1 MIMSEVLTVDG
12 NLYQV
17 TVVDELPD
25 SGELVITDSIIYNDE
40 PCYVT
45 IVADY
50 DELGSLLYAKI
61 ETIEAIAA
69 DLRARGFLPQAD
81 LLREGRIS

>member
-1 MIMSEVLTVDG
+1 MSTEVLTVDG

-25 SGELVITDSIIYNDE
+25 EGQPVITDSIIYNDE

-45 IVADY
+45 VVAVSDH
-50 DELGSLLYAKI
+50 LGELLYAKI
-61 ETIEAIAA
+61 ETVEAIAA
-69 DLRARGFLPQAD
+69 DLRARGFLPQAN
-81 LLREGRIS
+81 LLKEGRVS